1 MKKQAQFQTQKEFLR
16 YLVDNKKELINFKRA
31 AIKHADAAVSDTTVS
46 KALTTSYDDDLK
58 SGIIKRTVIGN
69 TYNWLDSHDDVHVDG
84 TFEKS
89 IKEKQESI
97 WHLHDH
103 EHKITA
109 KVGKPVSI
117 YEKQVAWKDLG
128 VDIPG
133 RTTVVMMDTNI
144 IKDYN
149 PLIYSM
155 YLGKEINQHS
165 VGMHYVQIDLAV
177 NDEEMKAEFATWNK
191 YIAGIGN
198 KDKAIE
204 QGYFWAVKEAKLV
217 EISAVLAGSNELT
230 PTVHNEEKEIN
241 ITPKDYWSILAA

>member
-1 MKKQAQFQTQKEFLR
+1 
-16 YLVDNKKELINFKRA
+16 
-31 AIKHADAAVSDTTVS
+31 
-46 KALTTSYDDDLK
+46 
-58 SGIIKRTVIGN
+58 
-69 TYNWLDSHDDVHVDG
+69 
-84 TFEKS
+84 
-89 IKEKQESI
+89 
-97 WHLHDH
+97 
-103 EHKITA
+103 
-109 KVGKPVSI
+109 
-117 YEKQVAWKDLG
+117 
-128 VDIPG
+128 
-133 RTTVVMMDTNI
+133 MMDTNI